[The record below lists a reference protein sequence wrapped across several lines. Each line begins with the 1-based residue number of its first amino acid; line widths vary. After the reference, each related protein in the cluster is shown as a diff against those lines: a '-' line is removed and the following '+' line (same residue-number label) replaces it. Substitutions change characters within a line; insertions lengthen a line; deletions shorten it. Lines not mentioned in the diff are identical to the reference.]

1 MKKIFISLS
10 LLAVSFVQ
18 AQTGDWYNYG
28 EVLKYDIGFNT
39 GYYRTHIFPDS
50 TVNVDYSSGLGSVW
64 MHSLG
69 QVMDPYS
76 DVFDN
81 SIAGAVDPSI
91 GYTVDSINFPYR
103 YSGIK
108 SGLQIR

>member
-10 LLAVSFVQ
+10 LLAAAFAQ

-50 TVNVDYSSGLGSVW
+50 TVIVDYSSGLGSVW

-76 DVFDN
+76 DIFDN
-81 SIAGAVDPSI
+81 TIAGEI
-91 GYTVDSINFPYR
+91 GRASCRERV
-103 YSGIK
+103 
-108 SGLQIR
+108 